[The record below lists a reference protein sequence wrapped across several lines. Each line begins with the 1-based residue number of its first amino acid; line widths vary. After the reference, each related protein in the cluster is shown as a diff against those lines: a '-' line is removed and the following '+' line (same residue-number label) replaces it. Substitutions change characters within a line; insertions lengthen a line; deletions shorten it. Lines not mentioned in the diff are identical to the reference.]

1 MNFDVVN
8 LVKDINIFKKTI
20 VSDLDTLTYYIF
32 NTVYKRIYDKYN
44 VNNCLGLNPYMR
56 IIVFKYEIHD

>member
-20 VSDLDTLTYYIF
+20 VSDLDTLSYYIF
-32 NTVYKRIYDKYN
+32 NIVYKRIYDKYN
-44 VNNCLGLNPYMR
+44 VNNYLSLNSYMR
-56 IIVFKYEIHD
+56 IIIFKY